1 MNENSQSPNNSQS
14 SFRSQG
20 DQARVDQTELKQMER
35 TPRISY
41 VRAPMNRTAYRSNN
55 RRY

>member
-1 MNENSQSPNNSQS
+1 MNENSQSPNNSQA
-14 SFRSQG
+14 SFRTQG
-20 DQARVDQTELKQMER
+20 DQARVDQTELKQMDR

-41 VRAPMNRTAYRSNN
+41 VRAPMNRTAYRSDN